1 VTAFS
6 VPAGRLLTVAD
17 YLALPETDER
27 FELQGGSLVMS
38 PSPKPRHQ
46 DAMFWLVERLRP
58 QLPQHLRITGAV
70 DVDLA
75 LAPKDAPGFVRAPD
89 VVVATADGTER
100 VQRESGILRATD
112 VVLAVEILS
121 PGSARIDRTLKR
133 AEYADAGI
141 PHYWVV
147 DLGEPGDRPQLTAHH
162 LAGEFGYAD
171 AGPVSGTFTATEPFP
186 VRVDLDVLV

>member
-46 DAMFWLVERLRP
+46 DAMFWLVEQLRP

-141 PHYWVV
+141 PHYWLV
-147 DLGEPGDRPQLTAHH
+147 DISDRPSLVACH

-171 AGPVSGTFTATEPFP
+171 ASPATGVFETDAPFP
-186 VRVDLDVLV
+186 LSLDLDQLASW

>member
-46 DAMFWLVERLRP
+46 DAMFWLVERIRP

-75 LAPKDAPGFVRAPD
+75 LAPTDAPGFVRAPD

-100 VQRESGILRATD
+100 VQREGGILRATD

-141 PHYWVV
+141 PHYWIV
-147 DLGEPGDRPQLTAHH
+147 DIEHPVSLLACR

-171 AGPVSGTFTATEPFP
+171 EGVVTGRFSTTAPLPVEI
-186 VRVDLDVLV
+186 DLAELL

>member
-1 VTAFS
+1 MTAFS

-46 DAMFWLVERLRP
+46 KCMVRLIERLGP
-58 QLPQHLRITGAV
+58 QLPPDLDLIAAV
-70 DVDLA
+70 DVDLQ
-75 LAPKDAPGFVRAPD
+75 LGPTDAPGSVRAPD
-89 VVVATADGTER
+89 AVVATLDS
-100 VQRESGILRATD
+100 VQRVEREGGILRAAD

-141 PHYWVV
+141 PHYWLV
-147 DLGEPGDRPQLTAHH
+147 DISDRPSLVACH

-171 AGPVSGTFTATEPFP
+171 AAPATGVFETDAPFP
-186 VRVDLDVLV
+186 LRLDLDQLASW

>member
-1 VTAFS
+1 MTAFS

-38 PSPKPRHQ
+38 PSPKPGHQ
-46 DAMFWLVERLRP
+46 DAMFWLVERVRP
-58 QLPQHLRITGAV
+58 QLLRITGAV

-75 LAPKDAPGFVRAPD
+75 LAPTDAPGFVGAPD

-100 VQRESGILRATD
+100 VQREGGILRATD
-112 VVLAVEILS
+112 VVLAVEVLS

-141 PHYWVV
+141 PHYWLV
-147 DLGEPGDRPQLTAHH
+147 DISDRPSLVACH

-171 AGPVSGTFTATEPFP
+171 AAPATGVFETDAPFP
-186 VRVDLDVLV
+186 LRLDLDQLASW

>member
-1 VTAFS
+1 MTAFS

-46 DAMFWLVERLRP
+46 DAMFWLVERLRM
-58 QLPQHLRITGAV
+58 QLPQQFRVTGAV

-75 LAPKDAPGFVRAPD
+75 LAQPDAPGFVRAPD
-89 VVVATADGTER
+89 VVVATLDGVQR
-100 VQRESGILRATD
+100 VERESGVLRASD

-141 PHYWVV
+141 PHYWLV
-147 DLGEPGDRPQLTAHH
+147 DISDRPSLVACH

-171 AGPVSGTFTATEPFP
+171 ASPVTGVFVTDAPFP
-186 VRVDLDVLV
+186 IRIDLDQLGSW

>member
-1 VTAFS
+1 MTAFS

-46 DAMFWLVERLRP
+46 DAMFWLVERLRM
-58 QLPQHLRITGAV
+58 QLPQQFRVTGAV

-75 LAPKDAPGFVRAPD
+75 LAQPDAPGFVRAPD
-89 VVVATADGTER
+89 VVVATLDG
-100 VQRESGILRATD
+100 VQRVEREGGVLRASD

-141 PHYWVV
+141 PHYWLV
-147 DLGEPGDRPQLTAHH
+147 DISDRPSLVACH

-171 AGPVSGTFTATEPFP
+171 ASPVTGVFVTDAPFP
-186 VRVDLDVLV
+186 IRIDLDQLGSW

>member
-6 VPAGRLLTVAD
+6 VPAGWLLTVAD

-27 FELQGGSLVMS
+27 FELQGGSLVVS

-70 DVDLA
+70 DVDLT
-75 LAPKDAPGFVRAPD
+75 LAARDVPGFVRAPD
-89 VVVATADGTER
+89 VVIATADGTQR
-100 VQRESGILRATD
+100 VQHEGGILRATD

-121 PGSARIDRTLKR
+121 PGTARTLKR

-141 PHYWVV
+141 PHYWLV
-147 DLGEPGDRPQLTAHH
+147 DISDRPSLVACQ

-171 AGPVSGTFTATEPFP
+171 GSPATGVFETDAPFP
-186 VRVDLDVLV
+186 LRLDLDQLASW

>member
-46 DAMFWLVERLRP
+46 DAMF
-58 QLPQHLRITGAV
+58 
-70 DVDLA
+70 
-75 LAPKDAPGFVRAPD
+75 
-89 VVVATADGTER
+89 
-100 VQRESGILRATD
+100 
-112 VVLAVEILS
+112 
-121 PGSARIDRTLKR
+121 
-133 AEYADAGI
+133 I
-141 PHYWVV
+141 PHYWLV
-147 DLGEPGDRPQLTAHH
+147 DISDRPSLVACH

-171 AGPVSGTFTATEPFP
+171 ASPATGVFETDAPFP
-186 VRVDLDVLV
+186 LSLDLDQLASW

>member
-1 VTAFS
+1 MTAFS

-27 FELQGGSLVMS
+27 FELQWGSLVRS
-38 PSPKPRHQ
+38 PSPKPHHQ
-46 DAMFWLVERLRP
+46 KCMVRLVERLGA
-58 QLPQHLRITGAV
+58 QLPPILDVVPDV
-70 DVDLA
+70 DVDLE
-75 LAPKDAPGFVRAPD
+75 LATPDAPGYVRAPD
-89 VVVATADGTER
+89 VVVATLDG
-100 VQRESGILRATD
+100 VQRVEREGGVLRASD

-141 PHYWVV
+141 PHYWLV
-147 DLGEPGDRPQLTAHH
+147 DISDRPSLVACH

-171 AGPVSGTFTATEPFP
+171 ASPVTGVFVTDAPFP
-186 VRVDLDVLV
+186 IRIDLDQLGSW